1 MFMKTAIA
9 LAIIVGTASAALA
22 ATEPSN
28 ITKGDVYDCRGGSF
42 GLDRKALINRPQSG
56 MCNFV
61 GE

>member
-9 LAIIVGTASAALA
+9 LAIIVGTASAAPD
-22 ATEPSN
+22 PSN
-28 ITKGDVYDCRGGSF
+28 TTKGDVYDCRGGSF